1 MALEVTGETP
11 VERRADRTTGR
22 AVAAPRWVTMSLI
35 ALAVLSVDQATKA
48 MVRAALEPG
57 QGVDAVGPYSI
68 FHVNNPG
75 VAGGGLAGNALPLA
89 VLSTIGVMLLFEFL
103 SLRSRARVWL
113 ALGFGLL
120 VGGGLG
126 NLVDRARFGW
136 VTDFIRNGD
145 HAFNV
150 ADVAI
155 FAGGIIVLVGL
166 IAGRLRPVHPTSSGA

>member
-11 VERRADRTTGR
+11 IERTAERT
-22 AVAAPRWVTMSLI
+22 ALPRWVTMSVI
-35 ALAVLSVDQATKA
+35 ALAVLAVDQATKT
-48 MVRAALEPG
+48 MVRSALEPG
-57 QGVDAVGPYSI
+57 QGVDAIGPYSI

-75 VAGGGLAGNALPLA
+75 VAGGGFAGNALPLA
-89 VLSTIGVMLLFEFL
+89 VLATVGVMLLYEFL
-103 SLRSRARVWL
+103 AVRSRARVWL

-126 NLVDRARFGW
+126 NLVDRARDGW

-166 IAGRLRPVHPTSSGA
+166 IVGRLRPVRLDG

>member
-1 MALEVTGETP
+1 MELEVTGETS
-11 VERRADRTTGR
+11 VRRRDGH
-22 AVAAPRWVTMSLI
+22 AAARFPRWVTMSLI

-57 QGVDAVGPYSI
+57 EGADGFGPYTI
-68 FHVNNPG
+68 FHVHNTG
-75 VAGGGLAGNALPLA
+75 VAGGGLEGNALPLA
-89 VLSTIGVMLLFEFL
+89 VLSTMGVMLLYEFL
-103 SLRSRARVWL
+103 ASRSNARLWL

-126 NLVDRARFGW
+126 NLVDRARLGL

-155 FAGGIIVLVGL
+155 FFGGVIVLVGL
-166 IAGRLRPVHPTSSGA
+166 IVGGLRRQPTSSGT

>member
-11 VERRADRTTGR
+11 VERRAKPTSLR

-68 FHVNNPG
+68 FHVHNPG
-75 VAGGGLAGNALPLA
+75 VAGGGFAGNALPLA
-89 VLSTIGVMLLFEFL
+89 VLATIGVMLLFEFL

-126 NLVDRARFGW
+126 NLVDRARLGW

-155 FAGGIIVLVGL
+155 FFGGIIVLIGL